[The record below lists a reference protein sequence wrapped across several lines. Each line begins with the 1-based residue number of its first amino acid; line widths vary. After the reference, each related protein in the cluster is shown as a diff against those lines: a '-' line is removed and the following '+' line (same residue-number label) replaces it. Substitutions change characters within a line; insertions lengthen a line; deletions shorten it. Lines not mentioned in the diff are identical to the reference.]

1 MLVSAQSANPAAGTW
16 QLNVAKSKYSPGPA
30 PKSSTIKIVAN
41 AEGSFT
47 QTVDSVPTTGAPV
60 HYEVTAKKGGK
71 VTVTTKVAI
80 SADGKSRTSTQTRT
94 GVDGKA
100 VNNSIVY
107 EKP

>member
-41 AEGSFT
+41 ADGSFT
-47 QTVDSVPTTGAPV
+47 QTG
-60 HYEVTAKKGGK
+60 
-71 VTVTTKVAI
+71 
-80 SADGKSRTSTQTRT
+80 T